1 MAFTIAY
8 RPTFVIVDAYNFFIR
23 HYVVNPSMDVN
34 GDPIGGVV
42 GTLQGLRKLVDRFK
56 PTSAFVVW
64 DGEGSAERRRSIR
77 GEYKEGRKVRL
88 NREYDFNTTAG
99 IELRNMDEQVAC
111 AREFI
116 GLLGVGQINPAGVEA
131 DDSIAYLCSVLD
143 GRKIVVS
150 TDNDMLQLI
159 GPDVDVYNPVKDRVL
174 KAEDVLK
181 EQGCLPSNFACVK
194 AICGDRGDNVSG
206 VAGVGPKGVVKIV
219 PELATEEDMGLGRVL
234 DLIEERAYTP
244 GKKENV
250 KAKANTKAVDITNMR
265 GHIEENMRLVSLRDP
280 LVSPDAAR
288 SIRSLATDKR
298 EFRPV
303 SIRAKMLTDGIQ
315 LSDDFDRQFMML
327 ASRTS
332 LWLNG
337 QRKNEE

>member
-23 HYVVNPSMDVN
+23 HYVVNPTMDAN
-34 GDPIGGVV
+34 GEPVGGVV
-42 GTLQGLRKLVDRFK
+42 GTLQGLRRLVDRFK
-56 PTSAFVVW
+56 PTAAFVVW

-99 IELRNMDEQVAC
+99 IELRNMDEQVAL

-143 GRKIVVS
+143 GRRIIVS

-159 GPDVDVYNPVKDRVL
+159 GPDVDVYNPIKDKVL
-174 KAEDVLK
+174 KKEDVLK

-194 AICGDRGDNVSG
+194 AICGDKGDNVTG
-206 VAGVGPKGVVKIV
+206 VEGVGPKSVIKLV

-234 DLIEERAYTP
+234 DLIAERVTT
-244 GKKENV
+244 GKRTN
-250 KAKANTKAVDITNMR
+250 AKAADITGMR
-265 GHIEENMRLVSLRDP
+265 EHIEENMRLVSLRDP
-280 LVSPDAAR
+280 LVSTDAAR
-288 SIRSLATDKR
+288 SIRSLAADKR

-303 SIRAKMLTDGIQ
+303 NIRAKMLSEGIQ
-315 LSDDFDRQFMML
+315 LSDDFDKQFMML

-332 LWLNG
+332 LWVDG
-337 QRKNEE
+337 QRKSEE